1 MAHETLSNL
10 INALEK
16 GTNIHISVVFM
27 NHYGNHMTRR
37 PFSQSIHATAV
48 CDAAKSVPGGRD
60 SCIRCRNIVLQK
72 CIRYQKP
79 FGGLCAKGVYEY
91 CHPVIKNGN
100 VIAVVFVGN
109 ILMDSVPQRAKLR
122 KHIKPSLMKTMEQN
136 FTEAECV
143 RVANIMETYILFLLE
158 QYGDT
163 MEKSF
168 SALIENLKIY
178 IEENL
183 LQDISMPQLA
193 TLFGY
198 NEKYLGRLFKTK
210 TGQSISE
217 YCNTRRVSI
226 AKKLLRTTRQRIAD
240 IAGQCGFNNV
250 TYFNRIFKKV
260 TGRSPQEYRDIN
272 K

>member
-1 MAHETLSNL
+1 MAHENLSSF
-10 INALEK
+10 ITTLEK
-16 GTNIHISVVFM
+16 GTKVHISVVFL
-27 NHYGNHMTRR
+27 NHYGNEMTRR

-60 SCIRCRNIVLQK
+60 SCIRCRNIVLRK
-72 CIRYQKP
+72 CVRYKKS

-91 CHPVIKNGN
+91 CRPVIKNGN
-100 VIAVVFVGN
+100 VVAVVFVGN
-109 ILMDSVPQRAKLR
+109 ILMDSVHQRLKLR
-122 KHIKPSLMKTMEQN
+122 KHVKPSLLRTMEPD
-136 FTEAECV
+136 FTPAECV

-168 SALIENLKIY
+168 SALIENVKIY

-183 LQDISMPQLA
+183 LQDISMTHLA
-193 TLFGY
+193 TFFGY
-198 NEKYLGRLFKTK
+198 NEKYLGRLFKAK

-217 YCNTRRVSI
+217 YCNIRRVSI
-226 AKKLLRTTRQRIAD
+226 AKKLLRNSRQRISD

-250 TYFNRIFKKV
+250 TYFNRIFKKI
-260 TGRSPQEYRDIN
+260 TGQSPQTYRDEG